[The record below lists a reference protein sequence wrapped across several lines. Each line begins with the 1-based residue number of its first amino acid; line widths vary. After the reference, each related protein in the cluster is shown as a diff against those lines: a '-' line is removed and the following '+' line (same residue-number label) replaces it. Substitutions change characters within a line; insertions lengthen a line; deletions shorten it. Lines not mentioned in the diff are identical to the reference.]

1 MMMQQSGENLSE
13 KLFSQVRKVQETS
26 TISNSVDVLPTTEEE
41 QDLME
46 GVSSPAWF
54 RVLRRAFWIWG
65 GADAIELED
74 AFSHMASAQSPRSR
88 PERLDT
94 VVGFVPG
101 NWIYEFSQLGGDY
114 MRQGRNLED
123 AGYQDAARTAY
134 LRASRYY
141 SIASYPHLRGDE
153 LAEQAQL
160 QGNIAYREAGRLL
173 PVPLKVLK
181 IPFRSKEI
189 TGYLHLPTTD
199 HPVPVVMVSG
209 SIDTLQIDFIR
220 LYEQYL
226 APSGIGMLTLDMPGI
241 GYASQFPLVQDTSR
255 LHQAALQYLRDEV
268 PWVDNQRIGMV
279 GMRLGG
285 NVATRLAFLEPM
297 HLKAIAC
304 IGPGVHQF
312 FVDAELFNKS
322 PSMLRASLANRLGE
336 DARDWALL
344 QPQCQ
349 IFSLKKQG
357 LIGGSRTRVPILSI
371 GHRRDFICPEA
382 DIRALASAS
391 HNGKAMVL
399 DKLPVLEVYDVA
411 LRETCDWLKL
421 HFNL

>member
-1 MMMQQSGENLSE
+1 MMQQSGENLSE

-153 LAEQAQL
+153 
-160 QGNIAYREAGRLL
+160 
-173 PVPLKVLK
+173 
-181 IPFRSKEI
+181 
-189 TGYLHLPTTD
+189 PT
-199 HPVPVVMVSG
+199 
-209 SIDTLQIDFIR
+209 I
-220 LYEQYL
+220 
-226 APSGIGMLTLDMPGI
+226 
-241 GYASQFPLVQDTSR
+241 
-255 LHQAALQYLRDEV
+255 
-268 PWVDNQRIGMV
+268 QR
-279 GMRLGG
+279 
-285 NVATRLAFLEPM
+285 
-297 HLKAIAC
+297 
-304 IGPGVHQF
+304 
-312 FVDAELFNKS
+312 
-322 PSMLRASLANRLGE
+322 
-336 DARDWALL
+336 
-344 QPQCQ
+344 QP
-349 IFSLKKQG
+349 
-357 LIGGSRTRVPILSI
+357 
-371 GHRRDFICPEA
+371 
-382 DIRALASAS
+382 
-391 HNGKAMVL
+391 
-399 DKLPVLEVYDVA
+399 
-411 LRETCDWLKL
+411 
-421 HFNL
+421 